1 MPIRDLFRVRVNS
14 LPVINALVLPLGLF
28 ASLLGN
34 PSSQPF
40 YPSGFDSL
48 ALKPEW
54 RSSWLF
60 GLARDRQI
68 DASLANYLKKL
79 GDQGLTIEDQG
90 IWIAAQG
97 AVIAQHG
104 GITPLPAASL
114 TKLATTLAA
123 VGTWPLDH
131 RFETLVGVTGPL
143 ENGVVY
149 GDLVVK
155 GSGDPLFVW
164 EEGIVL
170 ANYLQSLGIQRVT
183 GNLLVLGPFT
193 MNFEEDPQDSLTA
206 LKQVMDSTTWPQA
219 TWQAYGQL
227 DPGTGKPNLVIT
239 GSVRPITSLAPNST
253 PKWLV
258 RHQSLPLVGVLKAMN
273 IYSNNIMAQMVT
285 DLVGGTPEVVTKATA
300 LATLPP
306 GELRLVNGSGLGME
320 NRMSPRAV
328 VALMVALQQQLGQ
341 QNYSISDILPVV
353 GQDIGTL
360 VDRRLPATTA
370 VKTGSLAEVS
380 ALAGVVP
387 TASQGPVWFAILNRG
402 WNITDLRTEQDNLV
416 LAIQDHW
423 GAARVTADLTPK
435 VRMQEVDFRYGD
447 PRRNLAL

>member
-1 MPIRDLFRVRVNS
+1 MWLPILNV
-14 LPVINALVLPLGLF
+14 LVLPLGLF
-28 ASLLGN
+28 AFLLGE
-34 PSSQPF
+34 PSPHPF
-40 YPSGFDSL
+40 HPAGLDSL

-54 RSSWLF
+54 RSPWLP
-60 GLARDRQI
+60 GLARDIQVEYL
-68 DASLANYLKKL
+68 LANYLTKLEKK
-79 GDQGLTIEDQG
+79 GLTVEDQG
-90 IWIAAQG
+90 IWITVQGSVAAE
-97 AVIAQHG
+97 HG
-104 GITPLPAASL
+104 GTIPLPAASL

-123 VGTWPLDH
+123 LGTWPLDH
-131 RFETLVGVTGPL
+131 RFETLVGATGPL

-183 GNLLVLGPFT
+183 GDLLVLGPFT

-206 LKQVMDSTTWPQA
+206 LKQVMDSTTWPRA
-219 TWQAYGQL
+219 AWQAYGQL

-273 IYSNNIMAQMVT
+273 IYSNNIMAQMVA
-285 DLVGGTPEVVTKATA
+285 DLVGGTADVVAKATTLAA
-300 LATLPP
+300 LPS
-306 GELRLVNGSGLGME
+306 GELSLVNGSGLGME
-320 NRMSPRAV
+320 NKMSARTV
-328 VALMVALQQQLGQ
+328 VALMATLQHQLGQ
-341 QNYSISDILPVV
+341 QGYSISDVLPVA

-360 VDRRLPATTA
+360 VDRRLPATAA

-387 TASQGPVWFAILNRG
+387 TATQGLVWFSIINRG

-423 GAARVTADLTPK
+423 GTARVTADLAPK
-435 VRMQEVDFRYGD
+435 VRMQEGDFRYGD
-447 PRRNLAL
+447 PRRNLTP